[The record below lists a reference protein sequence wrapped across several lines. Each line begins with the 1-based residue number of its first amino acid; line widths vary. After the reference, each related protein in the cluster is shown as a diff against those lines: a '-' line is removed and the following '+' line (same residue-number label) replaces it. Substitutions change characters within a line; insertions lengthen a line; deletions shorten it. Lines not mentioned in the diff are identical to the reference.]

1 MKSNRLLI
9 RVDKEYLPQIKDR
22 YPFVYLERGR
32 LEVDDSSVKWIDSE
46 GRVIPL
52 PISTIQS
59 LLLGP
64 GTSVTH
70 EAIKVL
76 AMVNC
81 MVSWVGED
89 SLLYYAA
96 GQTPTQNTRNLVK
109 QLTLYSDPQKRLKV
123 AKKMFSYRFPNT
135 DIEKKSLKELMGME
149 GIRVKNLYYDLS
161 VKYDVLWHGRNFKP
175 GEFQISDLTNK
186 CITACNTALYSLIN
200 ACVHSMGLSP
210 KIGFIHSG
218 SPLPFVY
225 DIADLYAFNAYR
237 RVILPQICKMSRV
250 RLTDMTD
257 YSMLQDT
264 GINQKLLD
272 NSKAERAADVNRR
285 SKLKD
290 GEDPDMM
297 TPDEI
302 DAMIARERQKRMEA
316 RGGGNAQ
323 RRSGSTDHQPQ
334 RRRGGGNGG
343 GSASNGTPSR
353 RRH

>member
-9 RVDKEYLPQIKDR
+9 KIDKEYLPQIKDR
-22 YPFVYLERGR
+22 YPFVYLEKGR

-89 SLLYYAA
+89 SLLYYAS

-123 AKKMFSYRFPNT
+123 AKKLFSYRFPNT

-225 DIADLYAFNAYR
+225 DIADLYKPYYSLDLAFSITKEMAGVYLAEKLR
-237 RVILPQICKMSRV
+237 IAFVKRVV
-250 RLTDMTD
+250 E
-257 YSMLQDT
+257 
-264 GINQKLLD
+264 GKLLEQIPKDISCILGLKND
-272 NSKAERAADVNRR
+272 NPNNE
-285 SKLKD
+285 
-290 GEDPDMM
+290 
-297 TPDEI
+297 
-302 DAMIARERQKRMEA
+302 
-316 RGGGNAQ
+316 
-323 RRSGSTDHQPQ
+323 
-334 RRRGGGNGG
+334 
-343 GSASNGTPSR
+343 
-353 RRH
+353 